1 MSDDLVDRLRRGAR
15 IAFIAAR
22 NKLLPLRDSNFVA
35 RCQRRDRNFVARC
48 QRR

>member
-1 MSDDLVDRLRRGAR
+1 VSDDLVDRLRRGAR

-22 NKLLPLRDSNFVA
+22 NKLLRDSNFVA